1 MSGTA
6 AARPIWHREA
16 VSPYDRPLMAAELRP
31 GHAEPPTA
39 GTRALLRTESAHD
52 LALQTVLERL
62 TGGLPDH
69 RDTPDGWITAV
80 RRLEARDARYAP
92 FPEGVDPRLRDLLAA
107 RGVGQLYT
115 HQAVA
120 VEHALARRHVV
131 ITTPTE
137 VEKHALV
144 ADEGT
149 PFFTIDHFK
158 GYSAVLVQQSR
169 LGETTRE
176 ELVEIIT
183 DAWAAKAP
191 KKLVREHLGE

>member
-1 MSGTA
+1 MSRK
-6 AARPIWHREA
+6 ARPEDIDEICGSRPETELGISWG
-16 VSPYDRPLMAAELRP
+16 DRPTWKVPRGDKGKGFVLY
-31 GHAEPPTA
+31 
-39 GTRALLRTESAHD
+39 RAPHKSAIDPETGEMYDD
-52 LALQTVLERL
+52 L
-62 TGGLPDH
+62 
-69 RDTPDGWITAV
+69 
-80 RRLEARDARYAP
+80 
-92 FPEGVDPRLRDLLAA
+92 
-107 RGVGQLYT
+107 
-115 HQAVA
+115 
-120 VEHALARRHVV
+120 VV

-137 VEKHALV
+137 AEKHALV
-144 ADEGT
+144 EDEGT